1 MVKSR
6 LFSLQ
11 RNRKKNSPCFGLAAR
26 VLESVFERKKMK
38 MIKDSKY
45 EENKEKIE
53 EAHPG
58 KNCIF

>member
-11 RNRKKNSPCFGLAAR
+11 RNRKKHTPCFGLAER
-26 VLESVFERKKMK
+26 VLESVFKRKKMK
-38 MIKDSKY
+38 MIKESKY